1 MKFAKNMYICESN
14 CIMPDSTI
22 MLETKPIVYY
32 HIINQNFAYD

>member
-32 HIINQNFAYD
+32 FFYKPKFCL